1 MLDLLYIL
9 ISQNLLKIIIKKQ
22 EELVEIKN
30 KLIALCITNLAID
43 VFIIIKYNN
52 TLYNNIVQIKI
63 KMEIKTKRII
73 L

>member
-63 KMEIKTKRII
+63 KMEIKTK
-73 L
+73 